1 MKNSTLAIRAV
12 YAAFAR
18 VLCAIPASFLNFKGG
33 GGAEMNA
40 RTMTISRVCGGILA
54 VFFALSFAAE
64 NANAQTAA
72 SCERSRVYTPSDDV
86 FTIPTRNLDVNTSG
100 TLTDIVAVLEGF
112 PAFFG
117 EENYFLFGLNPHRIN
132 DRSNGISGNPRLP
145 EIVDGSRVARQGDII
160 TIRDLNVTPAFEQ
173 IYRVYLNTDSAV
185 ALADGQ
191 ETEILKC
198 EEHLVATRNE
208 FFLDSGWVQTA
219 TAASGNSGHDTLT
232 CPTGMVI
239 PADPPTLGD
248 DSACVVGT
256 APDSI
261 ASCAAM
267 NLPFD
272 GTNCGTACTGNTP
285 MLNTVSGMCEAAAAT
300 DSIAS
305 CAARN
310 LPFDGTNC
318 GTACTGNT
326 PMLNTVSGMC
336 EAAAATDSIASC
348 AARNLPF
355 DGTNCGT
362 ACSGNTPM
370 LNTVSGMCEA
380 AAATDSI
387 ASCAARNLPF
397 DGTNCGTA
405 CTGNTP
411 MLNTV
416 SGMCEVAAATDSIA
430 SCAARNLPFDGTNC
444 GAACTG
450 NTPDLNTVSG
460 MCVAEIQDTPETP
473 AAPARTES
481 DVQDN
486 AIVGLGGAAAVGV
499 AAYFLSGGNFGLFA
513 ATPDF
518 GYSLTESGYS
528 VNAGGRVD
536 FRKNRWHL
544 YWTAGQQSVNGDFG
558 DFRYSSGGEYKADFW
573 TAAFSEKVSG
583 DVVDYDVSLSANYG
597 EGVWQLSPVY
607 RLHSRFEE
615 EEDGS
620 LESETTNSLNLEGVL
635 RYHRWTVRPSA
646 GFQWREMDDFADN
659 ARFGI
664 SAVRNL

>member
-72 SCERSRVYTPSDDV
+72 SCERSRVYTPSDDSYG
-86 FTIPTRNLDVNTSG
+86 IPTRTLTWNING
-100 TLTDIVAVLEGF
+100 TLRDIAAEIRGF
-112 PAFFG
+112 PFFF
-117 EENYFLFGLNPHRIN
+117 NSHLYFLFGENP
-132 DRSNGISGNPRLP
+132 DRVSSRSDGYGSGTRPLP
-145 EIVDGSRVARQGDII
+145 QIADGSRDARQGDII
-160 TIRDLNVTPAFEQ
+160 TIQDLNDPPAFSKA
-173 IYRVYLNTDSAV
+173 YRVYLNTASAV

-208 FFLDSGWVQTA
+208 FFLDSGWSQTA

-239 PADPPTLGD
+239 PANPPAEGD
-248 DSACVVGT
+248 NSACVMATSAPNCDGT
-256 APDSI
+256 TAQLN
-261 ASCAAM
+261 AAM
-267 NLPFD
+267 NACDCITSGDVLNTDGLSCFTPPNCD
-272 GTNCGTACTGNTP
+272 GTTAQLNGAMNACECITSGDV
-285 MLNTVSGMCEAAAAT
+285 LNTNGL
-300 DSIAS
+300 S
-305 CAARN
+305 CFTPPN
-310 LPFDGTNC
+310 CDGTTAQLNGAMNACECITSGDTLNPGGLSCSASSQTPTPPNC
-318 GTACTGNT
+318 
-326 PMLNTVSGMC
+326 
-336 EAAAATDSIASC
+336 
-348 AARNLPF
+348 
-355 DGTNCGT
+355 DGTTAQLNDAMDACECITSGDTLNPDRLSCSASSQTPTPPNC
-362 ACSGNTPM
+362 
-370 LNTVSGMCEA
+370 
-380 AAATDSI
+380 
-387 ASCAARNLPF
+387 
-397 DGTNCGTA
+397 DGTTA
-405 CTGNTP
+405 Q
-411 MLNTV
+411 LNDAMDACECIT
-416 SGMCEVAAATDSIA
+416 SGDTLNPDELSCSA
-430 SCAARNLPFDGTNC
+430 S
-444 GAACTG
+444 
-450 NTPDLNTVSG
+450 S
-460 MCVAEIQDTPETP
+460 QTP

-528 VNAGGRVD
+528 INAGGRVD

-573 TAAFSEKVSG
+573 TAAFSEKVQG

-597 EGVWQLSPVY
+597 ESVWQISPVY

-615 EEDGS
+615 EEDGG